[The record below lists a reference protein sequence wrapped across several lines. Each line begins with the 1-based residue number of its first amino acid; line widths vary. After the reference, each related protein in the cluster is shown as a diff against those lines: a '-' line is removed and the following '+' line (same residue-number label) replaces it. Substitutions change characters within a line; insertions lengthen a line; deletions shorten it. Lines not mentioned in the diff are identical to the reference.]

1 MTIDRRRA
9 SGLLFLGAA
18 GLLAAGCGG
27 DAEAGGAPG
36 TQAQAEESYSRVINV
51 EVRPVES
58 TSFTERIRLTGTVNA
73 NRDVEVAAEESGRIE
88 EILVE
93 KGNPVR
99 SGQPILRIDG
109 ALLRAEVE
117 QARARARMAQDT
129 WERRKALWENEGVGT
144 EQAYVEARY
153 AAEEAAANLD
163 RLEERLARTTIR
175 APFGGI
181 LDERRVEVGS
191 MVSPGTPVAR
201 VVDLDPV
208 KIVGGVPE
216 RYAPDVETGTAA
228 RVSFD
233 VLPDQVF
240 EGELTYVGATV
251 NPDNRTFGVEFT
263 LPNPDGLVKPQ
274 MVANIALVR
283 RELPDVVVVPQES
296 LVRTEDGFRAFVV
309 EDAGEE
315 TVVRARNVE
324 TGPSQANEVVIHEGL
339 EAGERLVVVG
349 QQMVADGDRVRIVG
363 AGGPETSGAEGAEGR
378 EAESAAETEGGR

>member
-1 MTIDRRRA
+1 
-9 SGLLFLGAA
+9 LLILGAA
-18 GLLAAGCGG
+18 GLLEAGCGG

-36 TQAQAEESYSRVINV
+36 TQAQAEQSYSRVINV
-51 EVRPVES
+51 EVRPVEA
-58 TSFTERIRLTGTVNA
+58 TSFTERIRLTGTVHA

-99 SGQPILRIDG
+99 AGQPIMRIDG

-117 QARARARMAQDT
+117 QARARARMAEDT
-129 WERRKALWENEGVGT
+129 WNRRKALWENEGVGT

-153 AAEEAAANLD
+153 AAQEAAANVE

-175 APFGGI
+175 APFEGI
-181 LDERRVEVGS
+181 LDERRVELGS
-191 MVSPGTPVAR
+191 MVSPGVAVAR
-201 VVDLDPV
+201 IVDLDPV

-233 VLPDQVF
+233 VFSGEVF
-240 EGELTYVGATV
+240 EGKLTYVGATV

-283 RELPDVVVVPQES
+283 RMLSDVVVVPQES

-309 EDAGEE
+309 EEAGDGM
-315 TVVRARNVE
+315 VARARNVR
-324 TGPSQANEVVIHEGL
+324 TGPSQANQVVIHEGV
-339 EAGERLVVVG
+339 EAGERIVVVG
-349 QQMVADGDRVRIVG
+349 QQMVADGDRVRVVG
-363 AGGPETSGAEGAEGR
+363 SGAPETSGAGDGDAEV
-378 EAESAAETEGGR
+378 EAETEGGR